1 MKELV
6 ELLAKNIVEKTDE
19 VKASEGSDELGQKIT
34 LSVASEDMG
43 RIIGKSGRI
52 IKAIR
57 ALLRI
62 KAIKEGKRVYLEL
75 AERPANSS
83 QRPATKDQ

>member
-1 MKELV
+1 MKKLV
-6 ELLAKNIVEKTDE
+6 ELLVKNIVDQRKS
-19 VKASEGSDELGQKIT
+19 VKISEESANSDHRIV
-34 LSVASEDMG
+34 LSVAEEDMG
-43 RIIGKSGRI
+43 KVIGKNGRI

-75 AERPANSS
+75 AEQKQAN
-83 QRPATKDQ
+83 T

>member
-1 MKELV
+1 MKKLV
-6 ELLAKNIVEKTDE
+6 ELLVKNIVDQPKS
-19 VKASEGSDELGQKIT
+19 VKISEESVNSDNRIV
-34 LSVASEDMG
+34 LSVAEEDMG
-43 RIIGKSGRI
+43 KVIGKNGRI

-75 AERPANSS
+75 AEQKQAN
-83 QRPATKDQ
+83 T

>member
-6 ELLAKNIVEKTDE
+6 ELLTKNIVDQPKE
-19 VKASEGSDELGQKIT
+19 VAVKEESGDLGEKIT
-34 LSVASEDMG
+34 LKVADEDMG
-43 RIIGKSGRI
+43 KVIGKNGRI

-57 ALLRI
+57 TLLRI

-75 AERPANSS
+75 AEQKEGDQSPG
-83 QRPATKDQ
+83 PKDQ

>member
-1 MKELV
+1 MKKLV
-6 ELLAKNIVEKTDE
+6 ELLVKNIVDQPKS
-19 VKASEGSDELGQKIT
+19 VKISEESANSDHRIV
-34 LSVASEDMG
+34 LSVAEEDMG
-43 RIIGKSGRI
+43 KVIGKNGRI

-75 AERPANSS
+75 AEQKQAN
-83 QRPATKDQ
+83 T